1 MGVLQMHGLHRDR
14 NSVDRRQGKIWI
26 RDSKKLPKGA
36 YGEVSGKDYVPY
48 ITDKSR
54 TGGNVAVLIIG
65 IILAAIFAASTTYSG
80 MKAGL
85 TVAAGIPGAIIGSAF
100 VGAFAR
106 SKGILGK
113 NLIQGMSSGGESVAS
128 GFIFVL
134 PAVILIGSQI
144 TFLEGL
150 AVGVGGVLFG
160 IGIAAI
166 VHNYLIVEEHGK
178 LMYPESMAISET
190 LVASEAG
197 GDSIKYM
204 GIGFVIS
211 GFITVLT
218 GSFLNVAN
226 NVMSLVGSK
235 FYKWKFDIEVNPL
248 LLGIGFIVGLEVSLT
263 MFAGSI
269 LSNFGIAPLIG
280 YFTDMA
286 KDGAMVWN
294 NPAMPLNQMDVGAIS
309 SSYVKYIGAGMMLCG
324 GIIGAIKLIP
334 TIIASIKETLKAKSS
349 AGEGEEGS
357 SIQMILLLGGVV
369 IGFLAAFLIS
379 GNIVMA
385 IIGAII
391 SLLLSLL
398 FVIVAGRLTGT
409 IGTSNLPV
417 SGMTIAS
424 LVIVTLVFVIMGW
437 TDLEAN
443 KSLLLFGSFIVVA
456 IAIAGGYTQSQK
468 VTYII
473 GGSKNEMQR
482 YFTIASIVGVIVVVG
497 VILLLSDQLRATGDN
512 VQFALPQANLMST
525 LTSGIMSGSLPW
537 VMIIVGV
544 FMAIVL
550 YALNLPIMTIAIG
563 FYLPIATTSIIL
575 VGALIRLFVELVSK
589 TEKEKEV
596 KVSNGISLSSGLVAG
611 GSIIGLIGIILQVTG
626 VVTPKVPSGFAATN
640 SMAIALLVVLV
651 VLTALPI
658 VLSKVK
664 NNEQE

>member
-1 MGVLQMHGLHRDR
+1 M
-14 NSVDRRQGKIWI
+14 N
-26 RDSKKLPKGA
+26 KKLPKGA

-106 SKGILGK
+106 QKGILGK

-144 TFLEGL
+144 TFFEGL

-160 IGIAAI
+160 IGVAAI

-334 TIIASIKETLKAKSS
+334 TIIASIKETLKAKSNTGD
-349 AGEGEEGS
+349 AEEGS

-369 IGFLAAFLIS
+369 VGFLAAFLIS
-379 GNIVMA
+379 GGNIAMA

-424 LVIVTLVFVIMGW
+424 LVIVTLVFVVMGW

-497 VILLLSDQLRATGDN
+497 VILLLSDQLKATGDN

-550 YALNLPIMTIAIG
+550 YALKLPIMTIAIG

-589 TEKEKEV
+589 SEKEKEA

-626 VVTPKVPSGFAATN
+626 VITPKVPSGFAATN

>member
-1 MGVLQMHGLHRDR
+1 M
-14 NSVDRRQGKIWI
+14 N
-26 RDSKKLPKGA
+26 KKLPKGA

-106 SKGILGK
+106 QKGILGK

-160 IGIAAI
+160 IGVAAI

-294 NPAMPLNQMDVGAIS
+294 NTAMPLNQMDVGAIS

-349 AGEGEEGS
+349 TGDAEEGS

-369 IGFLAAFLIS
+369 VGFLAAFLIS
-379 GNIVMA
+379 GNIAMA

-424 LVIVTLVFVIMGW
+424 LVIVTLVFVVMGW

-497 VILLLSDQLRATGDN
+497 VILLLSDQLKATGDN

-550 YALNLPIMTIAIG
+550 YALKLPIMTIAIG

-589 TEKEKEV
+589 SEKEKEA

-626 VVTPKVPSGFAATN
+626 VITPKVPSGFAATN

-658 VLSKVK
+658 ILSKVK